1 MLGLGL
7 ASTHVGMTETPES
20 WSAGFERRLARWPE
34 LKDSLPLQLKVE
46 TDEVMEGYRERV
58 AAAFKVLREQVEAY
72 RPDAIIMVGDDQ
84 HEIFDHSNVP
94 ALAIVTAE
102 ELWGTHRVA
111 YGSAEEGPRVDY
123 QTNPELARY
132 IARGLV
138 KKGFDLANL
147 VTLVPRGST
156 GNKGLGHMITGLV
169 PMVDPDYQ
177 IPIIPLYINEYFA
190 HHNDYYLPLP
200 TAERCYNLGVALA
213 EVLSDR
219 PERIAI
225 YASGGLS
232 HPASGGVPR
241 TTEGG
246 LPNNLPL
253 GYVDEFLDR
262 WFLDCIERNDSDA
275 MKKLFIVDSESV
287 RAGSGELR
295 AWITVAGAMG
305 RPAKVLDYMAHW
317 HQVCGL
323 GYAYWPPD

>member
-20 WSAGFERRLARWPE
+20 WRAGFERRLERWPE
-34 LKDSLPLQLKVE
+34 LRESLPLQLKQE
-46 TDEVMEGYRERV
+46 TDEVMEDYQRRV
-58 AAAFKVLREQVEAY
+58 AAAFKVLRQQVETY
-72 RPDAIIMVGDDQ
+72 EPDAIILVGDDQ

-94 ALAIVTAE
+94 ALAILTGE
-102 ELWGTHRVA
+102 ELWGIHRNV
-111 YGSAEEGPRVDY
+111 YGSAEESPRVDY
-123 QTNPELARY
+123 KTNPELARH
-132 IARGLV
+132 IAKELV
-138 KKGFDLANL
+138 KRDFDLANI
-147 VTLVPRGST
+147 VTLAPRGST
-156 GNKGLGHMITGLV
+156 GERGLGHMVTGLV
-169 PMVDPDYQ
+169 PMVDPNLE
-177 IPIIPLYINEYFA
+177 IPIIPIYINEYFA

-200 TAERCYNLGVALA
+200 SAERCYNLGVALA
-213 EVLSDR
+213 EILSAR
-219 PERIAI
+219 PERVAI

-241 TTEGG
+241 TTAGG

-262 WFLDCIERNDSDA
+262 WFLDCVERNDSDA
-275 MKKLFIVDSESV
+275 MKKLFIVDSETV

-295 AWITVAGAMG
+295 AWITVAGAMN
-305 RPAKVLDYMAHW
+305 RPAKVLDYMVHW